1 MKAQIRGS
9 VTVCFVPFVCRCGL
23 NQSQPTSATAQ
34 QTKGK
39 NHVKQRCFPY
49 MVEMNCLVI
58 DRCRVDFEEKSS
70 LMNGILIRQYLS
82 ANSLLSSGLCCGALM
97 SCNSQNSN
105 TRVHRLCALLTRP
118 LWVSIAGYDLCKDK
132 LMATVNHLC

>member
-9 VTVCFVPFVCRCGL
+9 VTVCFVPIVCRCGL

-49 MVEMNCLVI
+49 MVEVNCLVI

-70 LMNGILIRQYLS
+70 LTSGILIRQYLS

-97 SCNSQNSN
+97 SCNSQ
-105 TRVHRLCALLTRP
+105 
-118 LWVSIAGYDLCKDK
+118 K
-132 LMATVNHLC
+132 